1 MRELISVLL
10 LCSYPVAAQEI
21 ILPPFAVED
30 EPVSLQAT
38 DLAPGRRVILEV
50 ERTTQD
56 GARAISRSEF
66 QAGGDGRIDPA
77 LTAPISGYEGID
89 ASGPFW
95 SMVPQRQSSAATE
108 RGTLSVRILDGKEVL
123 AESRIPLRAT
133 SPGVVS
139 EDIGAFP
146 GARLYRPAGPAR
158 VPVIV
163 VLGGSE
169 GGTYFGRFLAPKLA
183 ARGYAALALPYYNSG
198 WGGSPIVGLPT
209 SFQDIEVERLAEVR
223 EWIALRTDLDRRAIG
238 VYGVSKGGEFAML
251 AASRFPWLKC
261 VIGIVPSDVV
271 WEGWG
276 SASPEGTRSSFAWR
290 GKPIPFT
297 PYKGMAA
304 AFEGLARGER
314 RTLVGPHLDGRREN
328 PKRAAAARIAVENH
342 IGPMLVAGGDADTT
356 WPSGEMTRAIAER
369 RVAVGRPTVSLT
381 FADAGH
387 GLAGT
392 GWGPMAF
399 GGQGAD
405 VQKQALAQARTWRE
419 TLRFLSD
426 VMPVPSTMVSDP

>member
-1 MRELISVLL
+1 MRRFIPVLL
-10 LCSYPVAAQEI
+10 LCSYPIAAQEI

-30 EPVSLQAT
+30 EPVSLLAT
-38 DLAPGRRVILEV
+38 DVAPGRRVILEV

-56 GARAISRSEF
+56 GLRAISRNEF
-66 QAGGDGRIDPA
+66 QVGGDGRIDPA
-77 LTAPISGYEGID
+77 LRAPVSGYEGID

-95 SMVPQRQSSAATE
+95 SMVPQRESSGASE
-108 RGTLSVRILDGKEVL
+108 KGTLSVRILDGTEVL
-123 AESRIPLRAT
+123 AQSSIPLRAT

-139 EDIGAFP
+139 EDIGAYP
-146 GARLYRPAGPAR
+146 GARLYRPAGTAR
-158 VPVIV
+158 VPVVI

-198 WGGSPIVGLPT
+198 WGGSPITGLPT
-209 SFQDIEVERLAEVR
+209 SFQDIEVGRLAEVR
-223 EWIALRTDLDRRAIG
+223 DWIALRTDLDERAIG

-276 SASPEGTRSSFAWR
+276 STDPEGTRSSFAWR
-290 GKPIPFT
+290 GRPLPFV

-304 AFEGLARGER
+304 AFAGLAKGER

-328 PKRAAAARIAVENH
+328 PSRAAAARIAVEDYTS
-342 IGPMLVAGGDADTT
+342 PMFIAGGDADTT

-369 RVAVGRPTVSLT
+369 RAGFGRPTVSLT

-387 GLAGT
+387 SLAGT

-399 GGQGAD
+399 GAEGID
-405 VQKQALAQARTWRE
+405 VQTQAIAQARTWRE

>member
-198 WGGSPIVGLPT
+198 WGGSPIVGADELPGYRSGT
-209 SFQDIEVERLAEVR
+209 SRRGARMDRAPHRSRPARDWRLRRFEGGRICDAR
-223 EWIALRTDLDRRAIG
+223 RIAL
-238 VYGVSKGGEFAML
+238 S
-251 AASRFPWLKC
+251 
-261 VIGIVPSDVV
+261 
-271 WEGWG
+271 
-276 SASPEGTRSSFAWR
+276 
-290 GKPIPFT
+290 
-297 PYKGMAA
+297 MA
-304 AFEGLARGER
+304 
-314 RTLVGPHLDGRREN
+314 
-328 PKRAAAARIAVENH
+328 
-342 IGPMLVAGGDADTT
+342 
-356 WPSGEMTRAIAER
+356 
-369 RVAVGRPTVSLT
+369 
-381 FADAGH
+381 
-387 GLAGT
+387 
-392 GWGPMAF
+392 
-399 GGQGAD
+399 
-405 VQKQALAQARTWRE
+405 
-419 TLRFLSD
+419 
-426 VMPVPSTMVSDP
+426 